1 MENPAMGTRCA
12 AIAHR
17 MECPGMSCLVP
28 GCCSHSSRL
37 MEVSMNN
44 VEIQNSQHDV
54 CRILSMALLSDNELD
69 DREVAAMIET
79 RIQDKMGITPD

>member
-1 MENPAMGTRCA
+1 
-12 AIAHR
+12 
-17 MECPGMSCLVP
+17 
-28 GCCSHSSRL
+28 